1 VSEEI
6 LHGRCFTFDEVIEEL
21 HEVLFTLKSGEVGQG
36 LQSLGHKCQV
46 ASRLLIWILC
56 KNVFFNDKISIAFII
71 FQNIFVIT
79 FLYHV

>member
-1 VSEEI
+1 MSEEI

-21 HEVLFTLKSGEVGQG
+21 HEVLFTLKSGEVGQS

-56 KNVFFNDKISIAFII
+56 TEIFLLDQIIA
-71 FQNIFVIT
+71 
-79 FLYHV
+79 L